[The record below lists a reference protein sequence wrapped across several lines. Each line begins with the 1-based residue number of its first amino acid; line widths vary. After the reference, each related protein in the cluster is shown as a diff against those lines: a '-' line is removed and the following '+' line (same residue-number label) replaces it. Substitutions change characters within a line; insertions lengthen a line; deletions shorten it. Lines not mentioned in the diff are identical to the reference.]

1 MFTPAPVVPA
11 SYFEMRKQGTVLR
24 LHLKKS
30 VSSLSDERILDEVDT
45 VVASLKEHVP
55 DAVVVDLSSAP
66 YFGSCLLEVLR
77 HIHEEAGRQG
87 AKMVLYGASP
97 IAREVLEIS
106 HFNRLIPLVS
116 TEDQALKSLVA

>member
-1 MFTPAPVVPA
+1 MIPAPVVPA
-11 SYFEMRKQGTVLR
+11 RYFELRKQGSVLR

-30 VSSLSDERILDEVDT
+30 VSSLSDERILEEVDT
-45 VVASLKEHVP
+45 VLASMQEHAP
-55 DAVVVDLSSAP
+55 DAVVVDLSAAT

-77 HIHEEAGRQG
+77 HVHEQAGRQG

-106 HFNRLIPLVS
+106 HFDRLIPLMT
-116 TEDQALKSLVA
+116 TESEALESLVA